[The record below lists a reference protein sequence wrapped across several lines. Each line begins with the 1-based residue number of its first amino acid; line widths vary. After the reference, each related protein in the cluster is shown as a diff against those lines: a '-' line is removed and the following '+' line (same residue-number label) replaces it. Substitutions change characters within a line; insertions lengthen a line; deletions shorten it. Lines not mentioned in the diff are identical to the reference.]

1 MLRLNVADEAGER
14 TQEHFGTEKV
24 PTVILLDA
32 GGNEIYRTEGK
43 LPRKQQIREAL
54 AQESGVSSQDSGG

>member
-14 TQEHFGTEKV
+14 AQEHFGAEKV
-24 PTVILLDA
+24 PTIILLDA

-54 AQESGVSSQDSGG
+54 GVA